1 MDGDIDEDVYDC
13 HYRDVAA
20 GGEISRHV
28 ERDEAQLHEDDEDE
42 RLVLRHAR
50 AHDLVLDV
58 ILVRMEQG
66 AAVSQANQEDT
77 DHIEARNDEQRADQ
91 HPVFVVKRRH
101 VGVVHGELDEQEGQH
116 VAQRQT
122 ARVAHED
129 FLLVPFAQEKIEIEI
144 GDEHPHEPRNH
155 DAVNPKLLADEAE
168 QIAAQR
174 DERETGCQS
183 VDSVNQVESIDNQN
197 DDENRQQ
204 TARHGRQLMNAGQSV
219 EVVEVETAEGQQGRS
234 QDLDRKLHLGVE
246 PNHVVDDA
254 NGVDNDGSHHD
265 RIRPKAHPQRSCTF
279 HIVERKDAKH
289 EGKEHA
295 GQEGYAAE
303 AGYRVPMHLAG
314 VGQII

>member
-1 MDGDIDEDVYDC
+1 MDGDIDEDVYDR

-50 AHDLVLDV
+50 AYNLMVDV
-58 ILVRMEQG
+58 ILVRLEQG
-66 AAVSQANQEDT
+66 TAISQAGQNDT
-77 DHIEARNDEQRADQ
+77 EHVEAGNDEQRAYQ
-91 HPVFVVKRRH
+91 HPVFAVKWRYI
-101 VGVVHGELDEQEGQH
+101 GVVHTELDEQKCQH
-116 VAQRQT
+116 VAQCQT
-122 ARVAHED
+122 TGIAHENL
-129 FLLVPFAQEKIEIEI
+129 LLVTFAKEKIEIEI
-144 GDEHPHEPRNH
+144 GYEHPHEPRNH